1 MDYAFW
7 EEEEEEGMGPN
18 NEPVTQPF
26 ELTQVEKYKHV
37 CLECGSSDVV
47 DDEGEVPVCAH
58 CGAVYTGQIDEMV
71 EYNELHRGM
80 TRTRQIRRKVPSAGN
95 CDLSIY
101 LPILSLSSSFRTLPC
116 GCRNQ

>member
-1 MDYAFW
+1 MKSNLPQVKIMDYAFW

-26 ELTQVEKYKHV
+26 ELTQVEKYKYV
-37 CLECGSSDVV
+37 CLECGSSDIV

-71 EYNELHRGM
+71 GVVLN
-80 TRTRQIRRKVPSAGN
+80 
-95 CDLSIY
+95 
-101 LPILSLSSSFRTLPC
+101 TL
-116 GCRNQ
+116 